1 MHSRSTEHRADP
13 VSKARS
19 QHRTV
24 WGVLLITCISGA
36 TLLIAQTNPV
46 KSQPPA
52 PSPTSSQQVQ
62 TSPLPGYDA
71 AARTK
76 SIVSHLNA
84 AIRYYHNVEAP
95 VQKIGEPSDLIYRT
109 RAVTAATQVA
119 QDAFQSAKAESL
131 LMAKTPLQQAQITG
145 QAAQLERAKDQTEQ
159 RIASLKAEDAAIGK
173 QIETASSRKREL
185 LEQQRAQVEGELG
198 LQSAMA
204 DALGRIVSTVGAS
217 NKNGLTAQITQL
229 ENSNPGIAS
238 NRATVVAPTLETLN
252 AVRSAGLTSQART
265 AIDLLTAKSAIDS
278 LLDESE
284 YLQRQATN
292 LRAPLIALL
301 RNTIQEGQT
310 LSQSTTSPVGQKPA
324 NNIHN
329 SRTLPSATSQPAD
342 TVDQFKELTATFKA
356 LSSATVPLSQEII
369 TLQENQ
375 ANLQAWS
382 TAVDQEYDLLLH
394 MILVRVLLIAI
405 ALLVILFLSE
415 VWRRATRRY
424 VRDMRRRRQLHVVR
438 RLVTGFLIGLVLIFG
453 LITQFSSLATF
464 AGLLTAGIALGLQTI
479 LLSVAA
485 YFFIIGRYGIKVG
498 DRITIAGVT
507 GDVLEVGLVR
517 FYMMEMAG
525 NATDLYATGR
535 VAVFSNAVLF
545 QAATP
550 LYKQMPGTEYQWH
563 ELIIQLNPD
572 ADYRAAAQQIL
583 AAVRSIY
590 DGYREQIER
599 QHKDLESWIDSSLEV
614 PELQSNLQL
623 VDNGLQFWVRFP
635 VIIRQAAGIDE
646 QISTSVLRL
655 IADNPDIKAAVVSQ
669 PTIKAALK
677 C

>member
-1 MHSRSTEHRADP
+1 
-13 VSKARS
+13 
-19 QHRTV
+19 
-24 WGVLLITCISGA
+24 
-36 TLLIAQTNPV
+36 
-46 KSQPPA
+46 
-52 PSPTSSQQVQ
+52 
-62 TSPLPGYDA
+62 
-71 AARTK
+71 
-76 SIVSHLNA
+76 
-84 AIRYYHNVEAP
+84 
-95 VQKIGEPSDLIYRT
+95 
-109 RAVTAATQVA
+109 
-119 QDAFQSAKAESL
+119 
-131 LMAKTPLQQAQITG
+131 
-145 QAAQLERAKDQTEQ
+145 
-159 RIASLKAEDAAIGK
+159 
-173 QIETASSRKREL
+173 
-185 LEQQRAQVEGELG
+185 
-198 LQSAMA
+198 MA

>member
-13 VSKARS
+13 VSKTRS

-131 LMAKTPLQQAQITG
+131 LMAKTPLQQAQTTG